1 MTPALSLICAILAA
15 VVAWQR
21 VTIRHALERG
31 EAIAENAATDR
42 AIARRRADVDAGLL
56 ADAWALLHD
65 DKRRGKTTNHA
76 EWLTARD
83 VWARKLRGE
92 L

>member
-1 MTPALSLICAILAA
+1 MTPALSLLCAILAA

-21 VTIRHALERG
+21 SSLRDARQRG
-31 EAIAENAATDR
+31 EAIAENAATER
-42 AIARRRADVDAGLL
+42 AIARRRSEIDAGLL
-56 ADAWALLHD
+56 AGAWALLHD

-83 VWARKLRGE
+83 VWARKWRGE